1 MFAEPSRAPAP
12 AGPSSLG
19 EWRSQ
24 DCGHGEGGLP
34 WSRAL
39 PVSQSPCRQGA
50 PPPPGRSPQ
59 APPQSPTGTSWSGE
73 LGTFRLSASGWHP
86 QQRCGQRRRKPTE
99 NRGEVTPENT
109 QGPRKRWK
117 FPLSVQFSGAGGSAA
132 AGTDSGHLLCSPQ
145 TKKEG
150 PSPDEKLGQD
160 ENGKLLSWAE
170 TPH

>member
-1 MFAEPSRAPAP
+1 MEKPGLRPWGG
-12 AGPSSLG
+12 GP
-19 EWRSQ
+19 
-24 DCGHGEGGLP
+24 P
-34 WSRAL
+34 WPRAL
-39 PVSQSPCRQGA
+39 PVSPSPRRRGA
-50 PPPPGRSPQ
+50 PPPPARSPQ

-117 FPLSVQFSGAGGSAA
+117 FPPGARLSGAGGQPV
-132 AGTDSGHLLCSPQ
+132 LLAQAQDTCCALPQ

-170 TPH
+170 MPH